1 MPWWAWIVVGAI
13 LLGSELAFID
23 AQFYL
28 VFFGVAA
35 LIVGALGLSGIV
47 IPEWSQWLVFAVLS
61 IASLVFFRRKMY
73 DLLRSHT
80 ETMHSGP
87 QGETVSVPSELA
99 PGASCRLEYRG
110 STWTAKNVGTHAIDT
125 EAHARIVSVD
135 GLTLH
140 IRSAKHS

>member
-1 MPWWAWIVVGAI
+1 MPWWAWIIVGAI

-35 LIVGALGLSGIV
+35 LVVGALGLGGIA

-61 IASLVFFRRKMY
+61 IASLMFFRRKMY

-80 ETMHSGP
+80 ETMQSGP
-87 QGETVSVPSELA
+87 AGEMVTVPNELA
-99 PGASCRLEYRG
+99 AGASCRLEYRG
-110 STWTAKNVGTHAIDT
+110 STWTAKNIGTHSID
-125 EAHARIVSVD
+125 ADASARIVSVD

>member
-1 MPWWAWIVVGAI
+1 MPWWAWIVIGAI

-35 LIVGALGLSGIV
+35 FIVGALGLSGIV
-47 IPEWSQWLVFAVLS
+47 IPEWSQWLVFALLS
-61 IASLVFFRRKMY
+61 VASLVFFRRKMY
-73 DLLRSHT
+73 DMLRSHT

-87 QGETVSVPSELA
+87 QGENVNVPLELA
-99 PGASCRLEYRG
+99 VGASCRLEYRG

-125 EAHARIVSVD
+125 DAPARIVSVD

-140 IRSAKHS
+140 IRSIKHS